1 MGYLG
6 RVPSPVPVTADDI
19 PANSIDA
26 SKIVDGAI
34 TNADINAS
42 AGIAASKLSGIPNN
56 SYIKSGHTSINAT
69 YAATGENNDIDLG
82 CSLDMGTANSASS
95 VYIITGSAQ
104 LHLDYNNSGDTGGGA
119 GIGVQVKIGT
129 GNWTTIYDQGRWGNF
144 DQGNDDMNMRTNISS
159 LRYAPNTTLQVQFR
173 LVGSTHRRG
182 ASFMRQPA
190 GSTGGQTR
198 LMVMEFSA

>member
-56 SYIKSGHTSINAT
+56 SYIKSGHASINAT
-69 YAATGENNDIDLG
+69 YAATGENDDIDLG

-182 ASFMRQPA
+182 ASFMRQPS